1 VHILSTGFG
10 KSLGLYKTL
19 PKEEE
24 IQDGE
29 ASLLILK
36 YFLLCHV
43 FI

>member
-1 VHILSTGFG
+1 VYILSTGFG

-19 PKEEE
+19 LKEEE
-24 IQDGE
+24 IQAGE

-36 YFLLCHV
+36 YFLLCYA